1 MEKTFIKN
9 LYQIIIFATV
19 EMIIIIPIICMIFMM
34 DDSVESNVKNILIFI
49 ILFLIL
55 LYFLIGFYWIFQK
68 VEINN
73 NGIIIRLFKKEL
85 RKIKWDEVNSINSGF
100 VMRNPVLIIKI
111 KDKKN
116 LNLDYR
122 KVILNEIN
130 KYFSVGEN
138 N

>member
-1 MEKTFIKN
+1 MEKTFIKD